1 MDIRKSEIVLDPSV
15 VPNDVTFRFKQGDT
29 QATVGAHKVII
40 AMGSPV
46 FAKQFYGKLKETKE
60 EIDIEETTQ
69 QSFKTMI
76 DYIYGKTMD
85 WKSLTV
91 EQVFAIGNLAERYQ
105 VDELM
110 KKVKEVAMVFP
121 VVDSNDAVAIAS
133 TAREFSQFE
142 GLRDVFL
149 TRCSNFLKLTLKRSQ
164 DFVEF
169 ADKFADTDKCET
181 VVKLIAMMKG
191 ENVEVKDCGGKES
204 CRRGKPILQ
213 IFDISVGDRV
223 TINPQLG
230 SFVKYGQEGIVRK
243 ISISSTSCRD
253 MVEVDLDGY
262 AGSQSQFYY
271 LSFMG
276 TPAFLFCKC

>member
-15 VPNDVTFRFKQGDT
+15 VPTDVTFRFKQGDT

-191 ENVEVKDCGGKES
+191 ENVEVKDCCGKES

-230 SFVKYGQEGIVRK
+230 CFVKYGQKGSVGK
-243 ISISSTSCRD
+243 VYVASTSCRD
-253 MVEVDLDGY
+253 MVEVDIDGY
-262 AGSQSQFYY
+262 PGSGFYY
-271 LSFMG
+271 LSCMG

>member
-15 VPNDVTFRFKQGDT
+15 VPTDVTFRFKQGDT

-69 QSFKTMI
+69 ESFKAMI
-76 DYIYGKTMD
+76 DYIYGKTLD
-85 WKSLTV
+85 WKSMTV

-105 VDELM
+105 VPELM
-110 KKVKEVAMVFP
+110 LNVMEVAMEFP

-191 ENVEVKDCGGKES
+191 ENVEVKDCCGKES

-230 SFVKYGQEGIVRK
+230 SFGKYGQEGIVRK

>member
-1 MDIRKSEIVLDPSV
+1 MDIRKSEIVLDPSR
-15 VPNDVTFRFKQGDT
+15 VPNDVIFRFKQGDT
-29 QATVGAHKVII
+29 QATVGANKVII

-46 FAKQFYGKLKETKE
+46 FAKQFFGKLKETKL

-91 EQVFAIGNLAERYQ
+91 EQVFDIGNLAERYQ

-110 KKVKEVAMVFP
+110 KKVKEVAMAFP
-121 VVDSNDAVAIAS
+121 VVDSIDAVAIAS

-149 TRCSNFLKLTLKRSQ
+149 TRCSNFLKLTLKQSK

-169 ADKFADTDKCET
+169 ADKFADTDKCEI

-191 ENVEVKDCGGKES
+191 ENVEVKDCCGKES

-243 ISISSTSCRD
+243 ISIASTSCRD

>member
-15 VPNDVTFRFKQGDT
+15 VPTDVTFRFKQGDT

-91 EQVFAIGNLAERYQ
+91 EQVFAIGNLAEKYQ

-121 VVDSNDAVAIAS
+121 VVDSKDAVAIAS

-149 TRCSNFLKLTLKRSQ
+149 TRCSNFLKLTLKQSK

-191 ENVEVKDCGGKES
+191 ENVEVKDCCGKES

-223 TINPQLG
+223 TINPQMG
-230 SFVKYGQEGIVRK
+230 SFVKYGQEGSVGK
-243 ISISSTSCRD
+243 ISISSARCLD
-253 MVEVDLDGY
+253 MVEVVLDGY
-262 AGSQSQFYY
+262 AGSQFYY
-271 LSFMG
+271 VSFMG

>member
-69 QSFKTMI
+69 ESFKAMI
-76 DYIYGKTMD
+76 DYIYGKTLD
-85 WKSLTV
+85 WKSMTV

-105 VDELM
+105 VPELM
-110 KKVKEVAMVFP
+110 LNVMEVAMEFP

-191 ENVEVKDCGGKES
+191 ENVEVKDCCGKES

>member
-1 MDIRKSEIVLDPSV
+1 MDVRKSEIVLDPSV
-15 VPNDVTFRFKQGDT
+15 VPTDVTFRFKQGDT

-76 DYIYGKTMD
+76 DYIYGKTID

-121 VVDSNDAVAIAS
+121 VVDSSDAVAIAS
-133 TAREFSQFE
+133 TAREFSHFE

-149 TRCSNFLKLTLKRSQ
+149 TRCSNFLKLTLKQSQ

-181 VVKLIAMMKG
+181 VVKLIAMMK
-191 ENVEVKDCGGKES
+191 NVEVKDCCGKES

-213 IFDISVGDRV
+213 ISEISVGDRV
-223 TINPQLG
+223 TINPQNPQLG
-230 SFVKYGQEGIVRK
+230 SFVKYGQDGIVRK
-243 ISISSTSCRD
+243 ISSCSTSCCD
-253 MVEVDLDGY
+253 MVEVLLDE
-262 AGSQSQFYY
+262 YY
-271 LSFMG
+271 YTLYYYFSHMG

>member
-1 MDIRKSEIVLDPSV
+1 MDIRKSEIVLDPSR

-29 QATVGAHKVII
+29 QATVGANKVII

-46 FAKQFYGKLKETKE
+46 FAKQFFGKLKETKL

-91 EQVFAIGNLAERYQ
+91 EQVFDIGNLAERYQ

-121 VVDSNDAVAIAS
+121 VVDSIDAVAIAS

-149 TRCSNFLKLTLKRSQ
+149 TRCSNFLKLTLKQSK

-169 ADKFADTDKCET
+169 ADKFADTDKCEI

-191 ENVEVKDCGGKES
+191 ENVEVKDCCGKES
-204 CRRGKPILQ
+204 CRRGKPILK

-230 SFVKYGQEGIVRK
+230 SFVKNSQKGIVGG
-243 ISISSTSCRD
+243 IHISSTSCGD
-253 MVEVDLDGY
+253 MVAVVLDGY
-262 AGSQSQFYY
+262 DYTVYYY
-271 LSFMG
+271 LSHMG

>member
-1 MDIRKSEIVLDPSV
+1 MDVRKSEIVLDPSV
-15 VPNDVTFRFKQGDT
+15 VPTDVTFRFKQGDT

-85 WKSLTV
+85 WKSMTV

-110 KKVKEVAMVFP
+110 KKVKEVAMLFP

-133 TAREFSQFE
+133 TAREFSHFE

-149 TRCSNFLKLTLKRSQ
+149 TRCSNFLKLTLKQSC
-164 DFVEF
+164 
-169 ADKFADTDKCET
+169 A
-181 VVKLIAMMKG
+181 
-191 ENVEVKDCGGKES
+191 KES
-204 CRRGKPILQ
+204 
-213 IFDISVGDRV
+213 S
-223 TINPQLG
+223 
-230 SFVKYGQEGIVRK
+230 
-243 ISISSTSCRD
+243 
-253 MVEVDLDGY
+253 
-262 AGSQSQFYY
+262 
-271 LSFMG
+271 
-276 TPAFLFCKC
+276 